1 MKKVTGSKSVPNRR
15 PALSPETREMQ
26 MISYAYDLVEQRL
39 LNGTATSQETTHFL
53 KLGSAKAQLELEKLR
68 KENALLS
75 AKEEQIKSEQRS
87 SELLEA
93 ALKAFKSYSG
103 NGGDSDDED

>member
-1 MKKVTGSKSVPNRR
+1 MKKVTGSKPVPNRR
-15 PALSPETREMQ
+15 PALSPETREQQ

>member
-1 MKKVTGSKSVPNRR
+1 MKKVTGSKPVPNRR
-15 PALSPETREMQ
+15 PALSPETREAQ

-68 KENALLS
+68 KENALLT
-75 AKEEQIKSEQRS
+75 AKEEQIKNDQRS
-87 SELLEA
+87 SEMFEV
-93 ALKAFKSYSG
+93 ALKAFKSYK
-103 NGGDSDDED
+103 GDSDDSEDDD